1 MNAIHLTPV
10 TLIAAALATVAMIG
24 LPRAAAAPQAEVVT
38 LPAVQVVGKRPE
50 IVTLPT
56 VHVVARRVAPAPT
69 VVAQKAARANA
80 L

>member
-10 TLIAAALATVAMIG
+10 TLIAAALATAAMVG
-24 LPRAAAAPQAEVVT
+24 LPRAAAAPKPEVVT
-38 LPAVQVVGKRPE
+38 LAAVQVVGKRPE

-56 VHVVARRVAPAPT
+56 VHVVARRAVAPT
-69 VVAQKAARANA
+69 LVAQKAARANA